1 MKSSLSFLG
10 ALGTGSRLGRE
21 TNASHLRRETRLQC
35 WLLLQRCPRLGGSLK
50 KINIHRSDRIA
61 IFVCQMILITVLA
74 VACHST
80 KNTSNDSQST
90 PGISLSNTKSSVD
103 CVQNY
108 NPQTDYFSDK
118 ISINH
123 AQGFV
128 VEYHQNYKV
137 VTVKNPWHSA
147 KTKFQYVL
155 VQCGTPVPEGFPK
168 NQVIQVP
175 VNKVVSLS
183 TTHLP
188 HLDKLGLVDKLV
200 AVSNIKQVNTSSVVE
215 KIKAGK
221 VAEVGNGASVNVERI
236 LELDPDLVTT
246 FGTGTQTDNYPKLLE
261 AGLKV
266 AVNAEYMETSPLGR
280 AEWLKF
286 TALFFNQE
294 AKAEK
299 VFGDIEKKY
308 QAVASRARAAKN
320 NPTVFTGFNFKGT
333 WYTPTGNSYVAKYLA
348 DAGAKYLWNNYK
360 SYGNLPLSFET
371 VFEQAATADYWV
383 NQSQNWLSL
392 QQVVAEDNRYADF
405 KALKNRKVFNN
416 NARVNESGG
425 NDYWEGGISNPDLVL
440 SDLIKIFHPELLPEH
455 KFVYYRQI
463 N

>member
-1 MKSSLSFLG
+1 MKSSPSFLG
-10 ALGTGSRLGRE
+10 ALGV
-21 TNASHLRRETRLQC
+21 
-35 WLLLQRCPRLGGSLK
+35 LGGSFK
-50 KINIHRSDRIA
+50 KINIHLSNRTSIFLCQIVLIA
-61 IFVCQMILITVLA
+61 VLA

-80 KNTSNDSQST
+80 KNTSNVSQST
-90 PGISLSNTKSSVD
+90 PSAVSLSNTKSSAD
-103 CVQNY
+103 CIQNY
-108 NPQTDYFSDK
+108 NPQTNYFFEK
-118 ISINH
+118 VSINH

-128 VEYHQNYKV
+128 VEYHNNYKV
-137 VTVKNPWHSA
+137 VTVKNPWQNA
-147 KTKFQYVL
+147 KTKFQYIL
-155 VQCGTPVPEGFPK
+155 VQCGTPVPDKFK
-168 NQVIQVP
+168 KMQVIQVP

-200 AVSNIKQVNTSSVVE
+200 AVSNTKQVNTSSVVE

-236 LELDPDLVTT
+236 LELQPELVTT
-246 FGTGTQTDNYPKLLE
+246 FGTGNSQTDNYPKLLE

-266 AVNAEYMETSPLGR
+266 AINAEYMETSPLGR

-299 VFGDIEKKY
+299 VFEDIVKKY
-308 QAVASRARAAKN
+308 QAVASKAKAVKN
-320 NPTVFTGFNFKGT
+320 HPTVFTGFNFKGT

-348 DAGAKYLWNNYK
+348 EAGAKYLWDNYQ
-360 SYGNLPLSFET
+360 SSASLTLSFET
-371 VFEQAATADYWV
+371 VFEHAATADYWV
-383 NQSQNWLSL
+383 NVSQNWQSL
-392 QQVVAEDNRYADF
+392 QQLVTEDKRYADF
-405 KALKNRKVFNN
+405 KAVKTSQVFNN
-416 NARVNESGG
+416 NARVNEAGG
-425 NDYWEGGISNPDLVL
+425 NDYWESGISNPDLVL

-455 KFVYYRQI
+455 KFVYYHQL

>member
-10 ALGTGSRLGRE
+10 V
-21 TNASHLRRETRLQC
+21 
-35 WLLLQRCPRLGGSLK
+35 LGGSLK

-61 IFVCQMILITVLA
+61 IFLCQIVLIAVLLI
-74 VACHST
+74 ACHST
-80 KNTSNDSQST
+80 KNKSNDSQST
-90 PGISLSNTKSSVD
+90 PGTVSLSNTNPSVD

-118 ISINH
+118 VSINH

-128 VEYHQNYKV
+128 VEYHHNYKV
-137 VTVKNPWHSA
+137 VTVKNPWQNA
-147 KTKFQYVL
+147 KTKFQYIL
-155 VQCGTPVPEGFPK
+155 VQCGTPIPEGFK
-168 NQVIQVP
+168 KTQVIQVP

-221 VAEVGNGASVNVERI
+221 VAEVGNGASINVERI
-236 LELDPDLVTT
+236 LELEPDLVTT
-246 FGTGTQTDNYPKLLE
+246 FGTGNSQTDSYPKLLE

-266 AVNAEYMETSPLGR
+266 AINAEYMETLPLGR

-286 TALFFNQE
+286 TALFFNKE

-308 QAVASRARAAKN
+308 LAVASKAIAIKN
-320 NPTVFTGFNFKGT
+320 SPTVFTGFNFKGT

-348 DAGAKYLWNNYK
+348 DAGAKYLWDNYK
-360 SYGNLPLSFET
+360 SYGSLPLSFE
-371 VFEQAATADYWV
+371 VVSEHAATADYWV
-383 NQSQNWLSL
+383 NLSQNWLDL
-392 QQVVAEDNRYADF
+392 QQMLAEDNRYADF
-405 KALKNRKVFNN
+405 KAVKNRQVFNN
-416 NARVNESGG
+416 NARVNEAGG
-425 NDYWEGGISNPDLVL
+425 NDYWEGGISNPDLLL

-455 KFVYYRQI
+455 KFVYYRQL

>member
-1 MKSSLSFLG
+1 MKSSLSFL
-10 ALGTGSRLGRE
+10 SV
-21 TNASHLRRETRLQC
+21 
-35 WLLLQRCPRLGGSLK
+35 LGGSFK
-50 KINIHRSDRIA
+50 KINIHLLDRIA
-61 IFVCQMILITVLA
+61 IFWCQLVLIAVLV
-74 VACHST
+74 VACNST

-90 PGISLSNTKSSVD
+90 PGVSLSNTKSSVD

-108 NPQTDYFSDK
+108 NPQTDYFAEK

-147 KTKFQYVL
+147 KTKFQYNL

-215 KIKAGK
+215 KIKALK

-236 LELDPDLVTT
+236 LELEPDLVTT
-246 FGTGTQTDNYPKLLE
+246 FGTGNSQTDNYPKLLE

-308 QAVASRARAAKN
+308 QAVASRASALKN
-320 NPTVFTGFNFKGT
+320 HPTVFTGFNFKGT

-360 SYGNLPLSFET
+360 FI
-371 VFEQAATADYWV
+371 W
-383 NQSQNWLSL
+383 
-392 QQVVAEDNRYADF
+392 
-405 KALKNRKVFNN
+405 
-416 NARVNESGG
+416 
-425 NDYWEGGISNPDLVL
+425 
-440 SDLIKIFHPELLPEH
+440 
-455 KFVYYRQI
+455 
-463 N
+463 